1 MSRIFQELSN
11 GLAAFHS
18 ATKMKEVPVPFAY
31 VQVNALLLL
40 GFNTITPIAIAV
52 FSSPEYENLNADS
65 SADSSAGGSSADSSD
80 FSMSSISTIA
90 ARRFHVITSVL
101 LSSIV
106 VCGFTA
112 MWMVANELEDP
123 FGDDAN
129 DLQLLD
135 YHREFCSSIDSLL
148 LKPWLEK
155 DHWTV
160 SRGKWQVPRENWT
173 MAGDDRDAPN
183 VSRSRSEERNW
194 EPEQPPPTLSHRG
207 HPGPNSETNHWE
219 AAERGEQRTCKAC
232 EASFAKQ
239 EPLPSAP
246 YQPYPLP
253 GQQAA
258 APQST
263 GGIEASPTAA
273 RSASSYSYYRGAP
286 PRVYPYPETVVPG
299 AQ

>member
-1 MSRIFQELSN
+1 M
-11 GLAAFHS
+11 
-18 ATKMKEVPVPFAY
+18 T
-31 VQVNALLLL
+31 
-40 GFNTITPIAIAV
+40 
-52 FSSPEYENLNADS
+52 
-65 SADSSAGGSSADSSD
+65 
-80 FSMSSISTIA
+80 SISTVA

-135 YHREFCSSIDSLL
+135 YHKEFCSSIDSLL

-160 SRGKWQVPRENWT
+160 ATGEWQVPRENWT
-173 MAGDDRDAPN
+173 VMGDDHDAPN
-183 VSRSRSEERNW
+183 VSRSCSEERNW

-207 HPGPNSETNHWE
+207 LPYSERNNLE
-219 AAERGEQRTCKAC
+219 AAERGEHVHVGHTCKTCKAS
-232 EASFAKQ
+232 AAKQ
-239 EPLPSAP
+239 DALQSSA
-246 YQPYPLP
+246 YQPYPLA

-263 GGIEASPTAA
+263 GGGGMDVSPTAG
-273 RSASSYSYYRGAP
+273 RSATSYSYYRGAP